1 MNTKHDQKSKM
12 LIISP
17 SNPEDLWESR
27 WDIYLNAKEFKEK
40 PLIGWISFAGEKEA
54 GTIPMEIMILDPDN
68 RNKGYGTEA
77 IRIMSDWAFLH
88 KNIFEITAV
97 SEHENSGYIMALQ
110 KAGYVLREATRET
123 EYYSITKQGTSWTGL
138 YLAIGIVVG
147 LVLAFILNNGWVGL
161 GIGVFFCLVIGSSM
175 DIKEKKFRESVT
187 GRHFK

>member
-1 MNTKHDQKSKM
+1 MSTKHDQKSKK

-17 SNPEDLWESR
+17 SNPDDLWESR
-27 WDIYLNAKEFKEK
+27 WNIYANLKELKQQ
-40 PLIGWISFAGEKEA
+40 PLIGWISFAGEKDA
-54 GTIPMEIMILDPDN
+54 GTIPMEIEITDPEDRN
-68 RNKGYGTEA
+68 RGYGTEA
-77 IRIMSDWAFLH
+77 IRIMTDWVFLH

-110 KAGYVLREATRET
+110 KAGFVLREASRET

-147 LVLAFILNNGWVGL
+147 LILAFILNNGWVGL

-175 DIKEKKFRESVT
+175 DIKEKKYRESVT
-187 GRHFK
+187 GKHYK

>member
-1 MNTKHDQKSKM
+1 MSTKHDQKSRK

-27 WDIYLNAKEFKEK
+27 WDIYLNQKETKEK
-40 PLIGWISFAGEKEA
+40 PLIGWISFAGEKNL
-54 GTIPMEIMILDPDN
+54 GTIPMEVMIYNPDD

-77 IRIMSDWAFLH
+77 IRIMADWAFLH

-110 KAGYVLREATRET
+110 KAGFVLREATREI
-123 EYYSITKQGTSWTGL
+123 EHYSITKQGTSWTGL
-138 YLAIGIVVG
+138 YLLIGIVAG
-147 LVLAFILNNGWVGL
+147 LILAFVLNNGWVGL
-161 GIGVFFCLVIGSSM
+161 GIGLISCLLIGSSM
-175 DIKEKKFRESVT
+175 DLKEKKYRESVT